1 MDDVIGTSG
10 SCVNAHF
17 FVHLNTQIPSVSS
30 AAILRMRYF
39 FQLSKAYFGYMEVL
53 FNNHIKFVLDLDTNT
68 FLHIVSSLESG
79 LKGLDTGI
87 STQVCFWDLFVIF
100 LLQQGDKW
108 T

>member
-1 MDDVIGTSG
+1 MDDVIGKSG

-17 FVHLNTQIPSVSS
+17 FLHLNSNFFGFICSH
-30 AAILRMRYF
+30 IKNELFF

-53 FNNHIKFVLDLDTNT
+53 FNNHIKFVLNLDTNT

-87 STQVCFWDLFVIF
+87 STQVRFWDLFVIF